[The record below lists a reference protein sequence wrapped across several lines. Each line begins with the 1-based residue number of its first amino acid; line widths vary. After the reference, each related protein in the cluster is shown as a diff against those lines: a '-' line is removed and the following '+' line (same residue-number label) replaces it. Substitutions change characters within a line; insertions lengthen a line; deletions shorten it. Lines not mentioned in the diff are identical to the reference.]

1 MKEVA
6 KLQIKDRTEL
16 FQATAIS
23 MGMQPNVIEK
33 DFWVCFML
41 DHLFHD
47 CKYKDAFVF
56 KGGTSLSKS
65 YHVIERFSE
74 DIDLILDWR
83 KIINDEINPW
93 EERSKT
99 KQDLFNKQINSEA
112 AKFYKEELIPQL
124 NVEIKEKLGEGE
136 WISVDTEDEMVV
148 NFYYPQIFEAEY
160 LRSCVRLE
168 IGPLAEWLPCHET
181 SITPFAAEKYPDI
194 FSQKDTSVLTIDV
207 ERTFWEKLTILHK
220 IANFPEGKPLPARY
234 ARHLYDVYNMGNSW
248 VKESAFKRKELLEKD
263 VAFKQKFYYA
273 KGAHY
278 ENATLSSIEL
288 MPKEAALV
296 SNMVSVAALLL
307 CIVVFVLV
315 LSDKWERFEGE
326 GIAAIENGEFT
337 YHDKKRHIEIAM
349 DDIKSVDIKPI
360 TLGQTSKTNLAY
372 LLVIKTNKKK
382 YQIES
387 ERARGQ
393 AYDEVDLHRLY
404 IWIQEKRTK

>member
-47 CKYKDAFVF
+47 CRYKNVFVF

-83 KIINDEINPW
+83 KIINDEVNPW

-99 KQDLFNKQINSEA
+99 KQDIFNKQINSEA

-124 NVEIKEKLGEGE
+124 NIEMKEKLGDGE

-148 NFYYPQIFEAEY
+148 NFYYP
-160 LRSCVRLE
+160 
-168 IGPLAEWLPCHET
+168 
-181 SITPFAAEKYPDI
+181 DI
-194 FSQKDTSVLTIDV
+194 FSQKETSVLTIDV

-248 VKESAFKRKELLEKD
+248 VKERAFKRKELLEKD

-278 ENATLSSIEL
+278 ETATLENIMLVPGERIHKEL
-288 MPKEAALV
+288 EDDYQAMRNMIYGNIPEFKDILV
-296 SNMVSVAALLL
+296 FLEKLQ
-307 CIVVFVLV
+307 
-315 LSDKWERFEGE
+315 E
-326 GIAAIENGEFT
+326 
-337 YHDKKRHIEIAM
+337 EIHG
-349 DDIKSVDIKPI
+349 
-360 TLGQTSKTNLAY
+360 L
-372 LLVIKTNKKK
+372 
-382 YQIES
+382 E
-387 ERARGQ
+387 
-393 AYDEVDLHRLY
+393 
-404 IWIQEKRTK
+404 

>member
-16 FQATAIS
+16 FHAAAIS
-23 MGMQPNVIEK
+23 MGMQPNVVEK

-47 CKYKDAFVF
+47 CKYKNAFVF

-83 KIINDEINPW
+83 KIINAEVNPW

-124 NVEIKEKLGEGE
+124 NVEMKEKLGEGE
-136 WISVDTEDEMVV
+136 WISTDTEDEMVV

-160 LRSCVRLE
+160 LRSSVRLE
-168 IGPLAEWLPCHET
+168 IGPLAEWMPSHET
-181 SITPFAAEKYPDI
+181 TVTPFAAEKYPDI
-194 FSQKDTSVLTIDV
+194 FLQKETSVLTIDV
-207 ERTFWEKLTILHK
+207 D
-220 IANFPEGKPLPARY
+220 RY
-234 ARHLYDVYNMGNSW
+234 ARHLYDVYNLGNSW

-278 ENATLSSIEL
+278 ETATLSSIEL
-288 MPKEAALV
+288 LPRKTILNALQEDYQAMK
-296 SNMVSVAALLL
+296 NM
-307 CIVVFVLV
+307 IYGNIP
-315 LSDKWERFEGE
+315 EFEE
-326 GIAAIENGEFT
+326 ILEFLE
-337 YHDKKRHIEIAM
+337 KLQEEI
-349 DDIKSVDIKPI
+349 
-360 TLGQTSKTNLAY
+360 
-372 LLVIKTNKKK
+372 
-382 YQIES
+382 
-387 ERARGQ
+387 
-393 AYDEVDLHRLY
+393 HRL
-404 IWIQEKRTK
+404 E

>member
-1 MKEVA
+1 MREIA
-6 KLQIKDRTEL
+6 KSQTKDRTEL

-47 CKYKDAFVF
+47 CRYKDMFVF

-99 KQDLFNKQINSEA
+99 KQDIFNKQINTEA
-112 AKFYKEELIPQL
+112 AKFYKVELVPQL
-124 NVEIKEKLGEGE
+124 NLEMKEKLGDGK

-168 IGPLAEWLPCHET
+168 IGPLAEWLPSHET
-181 SITPFAAEKYPDI
+181 TVTPFAAEKYPDI
-194 FSQKDTSVLTIDV
+194 FFQKETVVLTIDV

-220 IANFPEGKPLPARY
+220 IANFPESKVFPVRY
-234 ARHLYDVYNMGNSW
+234 ARHLYDVYNLGNSW
-248 VKESAFKRKELLEKD
+248 VKESAFDRKELLEKD
-263 VAFKQKFYYA
+263 VAFKQKFYYS

-278 ENATLSSIEL
+278 ETATLRSIDL
-288 MPKEAALV
+288 LPSGAVLNALQEDYQAMR
-296 SNMVSVAALLL
+296 NM
-307 CIVVFVLV
+307 IYGNIP
-315 LSDKWERFEGE
+315 EFEE
-326 GIAAIENGEFT
+326 ILEFL
-337 YHDKKRHIEIAM
+337 KKLQEEIHG
-349 DDIKSVDIKPI
+349 
-360 TLGQTSKTNLAY
+360 L
-372 LLVIKTNKKK
+372 
-382 YQIES
+382 E
-387 ERARGQ
+387 
-393 AYDEVDLHRLY
+393 
-404 IWIQEKRTK
+404 

>member
-6 KLQIKDRTEL
+6 KLQIKDRMEL

-47 CKYKDAFVF
+47 CKYKNAFVF

-83 KIINDEINPW
+83 KIMNDEVNPW

-99 KQDLFNKQINSEA
+99 KQDLLNKQINSEA

-124 NVEIKEKLGEGE
+124 NSEMKEKLGDGE
-136 WISVDTEDEMVV
+136 WMPS
-148 NFYYPQIFEAEY
+148 
-160 LRSCVRLE
+160 
-168 IGPLAEWLPCHET
+168 HET
-181 SITPFAAEKYPDI
+181 IVTPFAAEKYPDI

-248 VKESAFKRKELLEKD
+248 VKERAFKRKELLEKD
-263 VAFKQKFYYA
+263 VVFKQKFYYV

-278 ENATLSSIEL
+278 ETATLSSIEL
-288 MPKEAALV
+288 LPKEAVLNALKEDYQAMR
-296 SNMVSVAALLL
+296 NM
-307 CIVVFVLV
+307 IYGNIP
-315 LSDKWERFEGE
+315 EFEE
-326 GIAAIENGEFT
+326 ILEFLE
-337 YHDKKRHIEIAM
+337 KLQE
-349 DDIKSVDIKPI
+349 
-360 TLGQTSKTNLAY
+360 
-372 LLVIKTNKKK
+372 
-382 YQIES
+382 
-387 ERARGQ
+387 
-393 AYDEVDLHRLY
+393 EVHGL
-404 IWIQEKRTK
+404 

>member
-6 KLQIKDRTEL
+6 KLQIKDRMEL

-47 CKYKDAFVF
+47 CKYKNAFVF

-83 KIINDEINPW
+83 KIMNDEVNPW

-124 NVEIKEKLGEGE
+124 NSEMKEKLGDGE
-136 WISVDTEDEMVV
+136 WRPS
-148 NFYYPQIFEAEY
+148 
-160 LRSCVRLE
+160 
-168 IGPLAEWLPCHET
+168 HET
-181 SITPFAAEKYPDI
+181 IVTPFAAEKYPDI

-248 VKESAFKRKELLEKD
+248 VKERAFKRKELLEKD
-263 VAFKQKFYYA
+263 VVFKQKFYYV

-278 ENATLSSIEL
+278 ETATLSSIEL
-288 MPKEAALV
+288 LPKEAVLNALKEDYQAMR
-296 SNMVSVAALLL
+296 NM
-307 CIVVFVLV
+307 IYGNIP
-315 LSDKWERFEGE
+315 EFEE
-326 GIAAIENGEFT
+326 ILEFLE
-337 YHDKKRHIEIAM
+337 KLQE
-349 DDIKSVDIKPI
+349 
-360 TLGQTSKTNLAY
+360 
-372 LLVIKTNKKK
+372 
-382 YQIES
+382 
-387 ERARGQ
+387 
-393 AYDEVDLHRLY
+393 EVHGL
-404 IWIQEKRTK
+404 